1 MIELRRP
8 RGTQAARPLRA
19 PQGSPMPRLR
29 AARGGARF
37 GAAVTPPI
45 GTGPRAPSS
54 GPPRECGTLA
64 AITPGR
70 PLNKWRAE

>member
-37 GAAVTPPI
+37 GAAVMPPF
-45 GTGPRAPSS
+45 GTGPRSILRPAA
-54 GPPRECGTLA
+54 GVRHAGRDHPREAT
-64 AITPGR
+64 
-70 PLNKWRAE
+70 